1 MNAPVR
7 PLSPEDASP
16 ERIFHAFLAT
26 DFRAFVE
33 YVFGVLRPG
42 TPFKPNWHID
52 AMAHKVSQ
60 VASGE
65 VKRLIIAVPPRHLKS
80 IIASVALPA
89 WYLGHNPSE
98 RVVCV
103 SYSAELAKTHAN
115 DFRRVVTDPT
125 YRAVFPK
132 MVVARETDSEIH
144 TTQRDRRYATSIG
157 GTLTGRGGNLFIID
171 DPLKPSDALS
181 DVSRQRVIDWYGSTL
196 STRPD
201 DKQTARIMVVM
212 QRIHVDDLVGHLL
225 EKEAG
230 FEVLSL
236 PAVAQS
242 TTTYDLGGGRTHTRE
257 QGDLLHPAHEPA
269 EVLRDIKK
277 NMGSML
283 FSAQYQQ
290 APEPAGGKIIKRKMM
305 KYYSSIERLPTD
317 RVVLSWDIALSEQE
331 AADYSAC
338 VVLINRGDLY
348 YVHNVIRGKFPFN
361 KLKEKIIEVKERY
374 GPAASLVIEE
384 SGISYGLIQA
394 LREKHINVV
403 DYKPKGE
410 KVERLISQI
419 DLFEGGSVL
428 LPKDAPWL
436 NEFVHELLSFPGRHD
451 DQVDALAQGL
461 AWRRETWK
469 GPLVQR
475 RTTGLGG

>member
-1 MNAPVR
+1 MNAPIR
-7 PLSPEDASP
+7 PPAPEDASP
-16 ERIFHAFLAT
+16 QQIYQAVLAT

-33 YVFGVLRPG
+33 YVFGLLRPG

-52 AMAHKVSQ
+52 AMAHKASQ

-65 VKRLIIAVPPRHLKS
+65 VRRLIIAVPPRHLKS

-125 YRAVFPK
+125 YQAVFPK
-132 MVVARETDSEIH
+132 MRLVRETDSEIH
-144 TTQRDRRYATSIG
+144 TTLRGRRYATSIQ

-171 DPLKPSDALS
+171 DPLKPGDAIS
-181 DVSRQRVIDWYGSTL
+181 EVSRERVIEWYRSTL
-196 STRPD
+196 VTRPD
-201 DKQTARIMVVM
+201 DKQAARVMVVM
-212 QRIHVDDLVGHLL
+212 QRIHVDDLVGFLL
-225 EKEAG
+225 DSDAG

-236 PAVAQS
+236 PAIAQS
-242 TTTYDLGGGRTHTRE
+242 TTTYDLGGSRTHTRE
-257 QGDLLHPAHEPA
+257 KGDLLHPAHEPA
-269 EVLRDIKK
+269 EVLREIKK
-277 NMGSML
+277 SMGSML

-290 APEPAGGKIIKRKMM
+290 APEPAGGKIIKRKMLR
-305 KYYSSIERLPTD
+305 YYSDLERLPTD
-317 RVVLSWDIALSEQE
+317 RIVLSWDIALSEQE
-331 AADYSAC
+331 TGHYSAC
-338 VVLINRGDLY
+338 VVLLNRGELY
-348 YVHNVIRGKFPFN
+348 YVLEVIRGKFPFD
-361 KLKEKIIEVKERY
+361 KLKDKILEVKRRY
-374 GPAASLVIEE
+374 EKAALLIEDA
-384 SGISYGLIQA
+384 SISTGLIQS
-394 LREKHINVV
+394 LREKQVNVV
-403 DYKPKGE
+403 AIPVNRDKQSR
-410 KVERLISQI
+410 VISQI

-436 NEFVHELLSFPGRHD
+436 DAFVSELLSFPGRHD
-451 DQVDALAQGL
+451 DQVDALTQGL
-461 AWRRETWK
+461 AWRREAWK